1 MQMRRLVRLSAI
13 YALVYVFLLFQFNF
27 DIDVLINF
35 MTLDFSSFGLQTITI
50 QIEFLGLQILKFY
63 LINIYIDF
71 FIQLKNMIEIRKRY
85 YYLVLIENVLIGVFI
100 MMLPDILIIKDPFDI
115 LKLTLKIFCF
125 ASLYTLQLLFKN
137 KINIALL
144 PLIYCGLLLFI
155 SQI

>member
-63 LINIYIDF
+63 LINTYIDF

-85 YYLVLIENVLIGVFI
+85 YYLVLIENILIGVFI

>member
-13 YALVYVFLLFQFNF
+13 YALVYVFLLFQFNC
-27 DIDVLINF
+27 DLDVLINF

-50 QIEFLGLQILKFY
+50 QIEFFGLQILKFY
-63 LINIYIDF
+63 LINSYIDF

-85 YYLVLIENVLIGVFI
+85 YYLVLIENILIGVFI
-100 MMLPDILIIKDPFDI
+100 MMLPDIIIIKDPFDI

-125 ASLYTLQLLFKN
+125 ASLYMLQLLFKN

-155 SQI
+155 SWI